1 MLTNE
6 ELQKYIKKITDYMKN
21 PDAQNAQTCGY
32 LRDLSNVFH
41 SISYL
46 KQNGNY
52 GMMDSAIFQF
62 QSTLT
67 QVPQD
72 LKSEISHKLR
82 ELLLNFSRQLDAIAE
97 DITNLEN
104 GSMDI
109 FKAIANLFLC
119 VENLFR
125 LKDSIASYPRPGPF
139 PM

>member
-21 PDAQNAQTCGY
+21 PEAQKSQTCGY
-32 LRDLSNVFH
+32 LRDLSNIFH

-62 QSTLT
+62 QSTLQ

-72 LKSEISHKLR
+72 LKSELSQKLR
-82 ELLLNFSRQLDAIAE
+82 ELTLSFSRQLDVIAE
-97 DITNLEN
+97 NIINLEN
-104 GSMDI
+104 GSIDI

-125 LKDSIASYPRPGPF
+125 LKDSIASYQRPPPF

>member
-6 ELQKYIKKITDYMKN
+6 ELKKYIKKISDYMKN
-21 PDAQNAQTCGY
+21 ADAQQSQTCGY

-41 SISYL
+41 SISFL

-62 QSTLT
+62 QSTLS

-72 LKSEISHKLR
+72 LKSEVSQKLR
-82 ELLLNFSRQLDAIAE
+82 ELTLNFSRQLDTIVE
-97 DITNLEN
+97 NITDLEN
-104 GSMDI
+104 GSIDI

-125 LKDSIASYPRPGPF
+125 LKDSIGSYPRPAPF